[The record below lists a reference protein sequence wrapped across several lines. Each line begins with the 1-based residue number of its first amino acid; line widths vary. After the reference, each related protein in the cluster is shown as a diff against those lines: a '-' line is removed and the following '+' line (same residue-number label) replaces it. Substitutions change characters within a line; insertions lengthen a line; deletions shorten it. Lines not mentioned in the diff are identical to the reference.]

1 VGELNPGS
9 LKNLAQHNTSFL
21 PQSHPTYIP
30 PNPQTNLIEIAKFVK
45 DKVFETAT
53 IAKEPLTSHALHV
66 KMQNGYNT
74 NLDVY
79 SDFGFFPTT
88 K

>member
-1 VGELNPGS
+1 MGELNPGS
-9 LKNLAQHNTSFL
+9 LKNRAQHNTSFL
-21 PQSHPTYIP
+21 PQSHPTYTP
-30 PNPQTNLIEIAKFVK
+30 PNPQTHPIEPAKFVK
-45 DKVFETAT
+45 DKAFEIAT
-53 IAKEPLTSHALHV
+53 IAKEPLTSHAHHV

-79 SDFGFFPTT
+79 SDFGFFSTT